1 MAPFR
6 LLSRPACR
14 RRGQLETMSDE
25 SPFAMSGYDERS
37 YGEAF
42 ADVYDEWYAD
52 LDDDGFAAAVLAAC
66 PAGRARILD
75 LGTGT
80 GRVLV
85 RHRAAR
91 PDDVLAGI
99 DSSPKMLSLARSR
112 PELAGVEFTEGSFA
126 GTLPP
131 GPFDVVAAGYNTLFN
146 LPDDDALVACLT
158 AVREVL
164 SPAGRFV
171 VDCISPPLDAGGDH
185 VGIRTLGA
193 HEVVLSVSRHDP
205 ASGRISGQ
213 FVQFTEDGG
222 VRLRPWSVRYVSPAR
237 LDEIAASCGL
247 ALEARQGDGPAAM
260 WEPGSARH
268 VSTYR
273 PA

>member
-1 MAPFR
+1 
-6 LLSRPACR
+6 
-14 RRGQLETMSDE
+14 
-25 SPFAMSGYDERS
+25 MSGYDERS

-42 ADVYDEWYAD
+42 ADVYDEWYAH

-91 PDDVLAGI
+91 PDDDLVGI
-99 DSSPKMLSLARSR
+99 DSSPKMLAIARAR
-112 PELAGVEFTEGSFA
+112 PELTGVEFVEGSFA
-126 GTLPP
+126 ETLPA
-131 GPFDVVAAGYNTLFN
+131 GPFHVVAAGYNTLFN
-146 LPDDDALVACLT
+146 LPDDDALTSCLT
-158 AVREVL
+158 AVRAVL
-164 SPAGRFV
+164 SPDGRFV

-185 VGIRTLGA
+185 VGIRTLDA

-205 ASGRISGQ
+205 STGRISGQ
-213 FVQFTEDGG
+213 FVQFTERGG
-222 VRLRPWSVRYVSPAR
+222 VRLRPWAVRYVSPAR
-237 LDEIAASCGL
+237 LDEIATSCGL
-247 ALEARQGDGPAAM
+247 VLENRQGDGPGTR

-273 PA
+273 PT